1 MAKSTCFLNSKTNL
15 FLFEGGRSGTWVAIK
30 NPLRPGS
37 LDFHKHGYMGGWVED
52 REDTMAEWQRQA
64 IRHQLGGTNA
74 GQQGPGPRTGPN
86 GHRLPEGGRD
96 GSHQPGASHQLSISP
111 WVGQPIGSAWGSSR
125 DGGFTASAAAAAV
138 NLVLGAQMGSE
149 LHLPGVPEPVEE
161 IKLVGHGPRRNPCHF
176 FRAKSKF
183 YRNSIEILSK
193 SIEILSKFDR
203 NPIANIY
210 RKSTDTRYR

>member
-1 MAKSTCFLNSKTNL
+1 M
-15 FLFEGGRSGTWVAIK
+15 
-30 NPLRPGS
+30 
-37 LDFHKHGYMGGWVED
+37 ED

-161 IKLVGHGPRRNPCHF
+161 IKLVGHGPRRTHAPFSGHSTKYF
-176 FRAKSKF
+176 VGMASLKSMEMQWKC
-183 YRNSIEILSK
+183 Y
-193 SIEILSKFDR
+193 
-203 NPIANIY
+203 
-210 RKSTDTRYR
+210 